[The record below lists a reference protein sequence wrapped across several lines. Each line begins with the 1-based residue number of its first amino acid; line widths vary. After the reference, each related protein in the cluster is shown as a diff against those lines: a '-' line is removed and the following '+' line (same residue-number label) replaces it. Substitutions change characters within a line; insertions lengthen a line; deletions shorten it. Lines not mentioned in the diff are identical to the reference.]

1 MQQFAAQGDH
11 LWTRLEIWIYFEFQA
26 VLSELEWTSV
36 GFNEP
41 QRSLSQWVSGA
52 ENLWGFNL
60 RLQLEASTFRRQ
72 VKELN
77 KVHLFC
83 ETLTLLFQLKRRWS
97 LLVCGQR
104 ALKEPSKSCL
114 NALTSLDILRPIPAA
129 YPGHSAYH
137 LARLPHLATRR
148 HPAVKIYSSHFVHW
162 LISRKEKQMPLK
174 NIVY

>member
-77 KVHLFC
+77 KVHLFVKLWRSFSSWNGDDLC
-83 ETLTLLFQLKRRWS
+83 WC
-97 LLVCGQR
+97 VV
-104 ALKEPSKSCL
+104 KELSKSCL

-129 YPGHSAYH
+129 YSAIPLTISQGY
-137 LARLPHLATRR
+137 
-148 HPAVKIYSSHFVHW
+148 
-162 LISRKEKQMPLK
+162 LISPLDATQQSK
-174 NIVY
+174 FTAVILFID

>member
-104 ALKEPSKSCL
+104 ALKELPERTYIVGYPTAYSC
-114 NALTSLDILRPIPAA
+114 SISWPF
-129 YPGHSAYH
+129 
-137 LARLPHLATRR
+137 RLP
-148 HPAVKIYSSHFVHW
+148 
-162 LISRKEKQMPLK
+162 SRKVTSSRHSTPPSSQNLQQSFCSLT
-174 NIVY
+174 N